1 MEQGLESSVDL
12 FSALVNVCMAAALVI
27 GGARLVWLF
36 LSPVPRPVP
45 ALVERPRLLT
55 LGRFAPL
62 LLILGCAGTVAFTL
76 IILWL
81 KSAPSGWQNIFPFLV
96 AYVLGIGGLAAIL
109 CGISAQT
116 ILSDAYRGFDIEAET
131 GNLQRN
137 FDAALLAAFAV
148 VMFAVAGWHWVSAFD
163 PATADSGIF
172 DAQRLIVRGPL
183 YLVILSTVVRTYYA
197 VRDSAPDT
205 GKAFN
210 RVATWAWVLLFFV
223 ADHTFDGVLPR
234 SWETAR
240 YLDFRGNDS
249 DLTLKMIPI
258 GFARAEMLA
267 LIGLALVM
275 TLSATTLLD
284 TLARRGV
291 SNSYVPKRVWPGL
304 LFLGLALA
312 VTFAFTRS
320 GVPLGAAFSWGAE
333 VALPIVLG
341 MALIFAFPVL
351 WRGGA
356 YAWANGRRFAKR
368 NLAGEFLVFGLL
380 LPPAVALLYAASQL
394 TRLGFA
400 SLLLGT
406 AAAATLGWLRLPAP
420 AAPAERA
427 SAVVD

>member
-1 MEQGLESSVDL
+1 
-12 FSALVNVCMAAALVI
+12 
-27 GGARLVWLF
+27 
-36 LSPVPRPVP
+36 
-45 ALVERPRLLT
+45 
-55 LGRFAPL
+55 
-62 LLILGCAGTVAFTL
+62 
-76 IILWL
+76 
-81 KSAPSGWQNIFPFLV
+81 
-96 AYVLGIGGLAAIL
+96 
-109 CGISAQT
+109 
-116 ILSDAYRGFDIEAET
+116 
-131 GNLQRN
+131 
-137 FDAALLAAFAV
+137 
-148 VMFAVAGWHWVSAFD
+148 MFAVAGWHWVSAFD